1 VATQREIKKRIQSVS
16 STRKITKSME
26 MVSTVKMKKMQ
37 NRLTLSRPYAV
48 KVDEIISHLTSG
60 GVDTNLDLLRKR
72 ENPRR
77 SLIVIVAGNRGL
89 CGGFNTGIVE
99 MALDKKD
106 ELLKAGR
113 EDVKLYV
120 FGKKAYNYLKF
131 LKEPVFQWDT
141 NPEDKISFTYAS
153 DLGLE
158 LVNLFEKHEVD
169 EVFFAYTEVK
179 SAASHKPVIKPL
191 LPIVKDESHATSSGP
206 VGDYIFD
213 PTPEEILSNLIPLYI
228 RVKIFN
234 FFLETGFSEQF
245 ARRISMKNANDAA
258 ADMVR
263 NLTVFY
269 NRVRQAKITNEIAE
283 IVGGA
288 AALD

>member
-1 VATQREIKKRIQSVS
+1 
-16 STRKITKSME
+16 
-26 MVSTVKMKKMQ
+26 MKKMQ
-37 NRLTLSRPYAV
+37 NRLTMSRPYSE
-48 KVDEIISHLTSG
+48 KIDEIIEHLSSG
-60 GVDTNLDLLRKR
+60 GVDTNLDLLKLR

-89 CGGFNTGIVE
+89 CGGFNTNVVE

-106 ELLKAGR
+106 ELLKQGR
-113 EDVKLYV
+113 EQVKVYV
-120 FGKKAYNYLKF
+120 FGKKAYSYLKF
-131 LKEPVFQWDT
+131 LKEPIFKWDA

-153 DLGLE
+153 ELGLE
-158 LVNLFEKHEVD
+158 LVEQFERREVD
-169 EVFFAYTEVK
+169 EVFFVYTKVK
-179 SAASHKPVIKPL
+179 SSASQKPTIVQL
-191 LPIVKDESHATSSGP
+191 LPIVKEEEGEHKGS

-213 PTPEEILSNLIPLYI
+213 PSPEEILSTLIPLYI
-228 RVKIFN
+228 RVKIFS
-234 FFLETGFSEQF
+234 FFLESNFSEQF
-245 ARRISMKNANDAA
+245 ARRVAMKNANDAA

-263 NLTVFY
+263 GLTVFY

>member
-1 VATQREIKKRIQSVS
+1 
-16 STRKITKSME
+16 ME

-37 NRLTLSRPYAV
+37 NRLALSRPYAE
-48 KVDEIISHLTSG
+48 KVDEIISHLSSG
-60 GVDTNLDLLRKR
+60 GVDTNLDLLRNR
-72 ENPRR
+72 DNPRK
-77 SLIVIVAGNRGL
+77 SIIVIVAGNRGL
-89 CGGFNTGIVE
+89 CGGFNTGIAE

-113 EDVKLYV
+113 EEVLLYA

-131 LKEPVFQWDT
+131 LKEPVYKWDA
-141 NPEDKISFTYAS
+141 NPEDKISFSYAS

-158 LVNLFEKHEVD
+158 LVDMFERHEVD
-169 EVFFAYTEVK
+169 EVFFAYTQVK

-191 LPIVKDESHATSSGP
+191 LPIVKDKSAESSGGGP

-213 PTPEEILSNLIPLYI
+213 PEPEEILSNLIPLYI

-245 ARRISMKNANDAA
+245 ARRVSMKNANDAA
-258 ADMVR
+258 AEMVR
-263 NLTVFY
+263 SLTVFY

>member
-1 VATQREIKKRIQSVS
+1 
-16 STRKITKSME
+16 ME

-153 DLGLE
+153 DIGLE
-158 LVNLFEKHEVD
+158 LVDLFEKHEVD

-191 LPIVKDESHATSSGP
+191 LPIVKDDAHATASGP

-234 FFLETGFSEQF
+234 FFLETGFAEQF